1 MGVERKTTTMNT
13 NDQILLAAK
22 IQNAL
27 RLVNETQSKLR
38 EILSE
43 IPTPPVIHF
52 YEVFFG
58 NRKDYNEGEQPSM
71 CIRGIRKPTLE
82 EANDYYKV
90 DCSFFG
96 GEITEIEEINEA
108 EAIKFF
114 GMDEKEG
121 NGIPVFGKDP
131 PCPIHPHRNCYLVCG
146 LFRVWA
152 RNPEEAVSAFKET
165 WDANRDLLYRHNTFM
180 AAVHGALE
188 PFPLPRN

>member
-1 MGVERKTTTMNT
+1 MQHTAHTKGTTMDT
-13 NDQILLAAK
+13 DQTVAK
-22 IQNAL
+22 IHNAI
-27 RLVNETQSKLR
+27 RLVKETEALLR
-38 EILSE
+38 ETLAEVSKE
-43 IPTPPVIHF
+43 PKIHF

-58 NRKDYNEGEQPSM
+58 NRKDYNEGEQPSL

-96 GEITEIEEINEA
+96 GEITKIEEIDEA
-108 EAIKFF
+108 TANTFF
-114 GMDEKEG
+114 STDEKDW

-131 PCPIHPHRNCYLVCG
+131 PRPIHPRRNCYLVYG

-152 RNPEEAVSAFKET
+152 RNPEEAVFAFKET
-165 WDANRDLLYRHNTFM
+165 WEANRDLLYRHHTFM

>member
-1 MGVERKTTTMNT
+1 MDT
-13 NDQILLAAK
+13 DQTVAK
-22 IQNAL
+22 IHNAI
-27 RLVNETQSKLR
+27 RLVKETEALLR
-38 EILSE
+38 ETLAEVSKE
-43 IPTPPVIHF
+43 PTIHF

-58 NRKDYNEGEQPSM
+58 NRKNCNEGEQPSM

-108 EAIKFF
+108 EANKFF
-114 GMDEKEG
+114 SMDEKEG

-131 PCPIHPHRNCYLVCG
+131 PRPIHPTRNCYLVYG
-146 LFRVWA
+146 LFLVWA

>member
-1 MGVERKTTTMNT
+1 MNT
-13 NDQILLAAK
+13 TDQILLAAK

-43 IPTPPVIHF
+43 IPKTPVIHF

-58 NRKDYNEGEQPSM
+58 SRKDYNEGEQPSM

-108 EAIKFF
+108 TANTFF
-114 GMDEKEG
+114 SMDEKEG
-121 NGIPVFGKDP
+121 KDIPVFGKDP
-131 PCPIHPHRNCYLVCG
+131 PRPIHPRRNCYLVYRGNFLNPQSG

-165 WDANRDLLYRHNTFM
+165 WEANRDLLYRHRTFM

>member
-1 MGVERKTTTMNT
+1 MNT
-13 NDQILLAAK
+13 TDQTIAK
-22 IQNAL
+22 IHNAL
-27 RLVNETQSKLR
+27 RLVKETEALLR
-38 EILSE
+38 ETLAEVSKE
-43 IPTPPVIHF
+43 PTIHF

-108 EAIKFF
+108 EANKFF

-131 PCPIHPHRNCYLVCG
+131 PRPIHPTRNCYFVYRGSYLNPKSKM
-146 LFRVWA
+146 FRVWA
-152 RNPEEAVSAFKET
+152 RNPEEALSAFKET
-165 WDANRDLLYRHNTFM
+165 WEANRDFLYEHHAFM

-188 PFPLPRN
+188 PFPLPRD

>member
-1 MGVERKTTTMNT
+1 MDT
-13 NDQILLAAK
+13 DQTIAK
-22 IQNAL
+22 IHNAI
-27 RLVNETQSKLR
+27 RLVKETEALLR
-38 EILSE
+38 ETLAEVSKE
-43 IPTPPVIHF
+43 PKIHF

-90 DCSFFG
+90 SCSFFG
-96 GEITEIEEINEA
+96 GEITEIEEIDKATANT
-108 EAIKFF
+108 FF
-114 GMDEKEG
+114 NMDEKEG

-131 PCPIHPHRNCYLVCG
+131 PRPIHPTRNCYIVCG

-165 WDANRDLLYRHNTFM
+165 LEANRELLLKHNPFHVSFM

>member
-1 MGVERKTTTMNT
+1 MDT
-13 NDQILLAAK
+13 NQTVAK
-22 IQNAL
+22 IHNAL
-27 RLVNETQSKLR
+27 RLVKETEALLR
-38 EILSE
+38 ETLAEVSKE
-43 IPTPPVIHF
+43 PKIHF

-96 GEITEIEEINEA
+96 GEITEIEEIDETTANT
-108 EAIKFF
+108 FF
-114 GMDEKEG
+114 SADEKEG
-121 NGIPVFGKDP
+121 NDIPVFGKDP
-131 PCPIHPHRNCYLVCG
+131 PRPIHPHRNCYLVYG
-146 LFRVWA
+146 LFLVWA
-152 RNPEEAVSAFKET
+152 RNPEEAVSAFNET
-165 WDANRDLLYRHNTFM
+165 WKANRDLLYMHHTFM